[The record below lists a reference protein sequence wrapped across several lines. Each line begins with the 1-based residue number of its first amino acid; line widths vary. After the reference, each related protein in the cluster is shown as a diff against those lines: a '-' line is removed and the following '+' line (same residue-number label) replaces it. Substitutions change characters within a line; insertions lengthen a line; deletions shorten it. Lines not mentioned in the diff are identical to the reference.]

1 MAGQQTEKQEWHGLI
16 EELNAIKET
25 MRALEQV
32 GAQHQQGL
40 TRIYDVLER
49 IATLEADKRANEKD
63 KERTDRDIQKLFS
76 LHKEVSTDVKD
87 LSSSVS
93 LIAANVGNN
102 TKTGDRWMTALFT
115 VAGSVVTAIVVAN
128 IIIQRAPVS

>member
-1 MAGQQTEKQEWHGLI
+1 MGVSGEKPEWHGLI

-25 MRALEQV
+25 MKALEQV

-63 KERTDRDIQKLFS
+63 KERTDRDIQRLFA
-76 LHKEVSTDVKD
+76 LHKEVSSDIKS
-87 LSSSVS
+87 LSSSMAAIS
-93 LIAANVGNN
+93 ANVGAN
-102 TKTGDRWMTALFT
+102 TKTGDRWVTALFA
-115 VAGSVVTAIVVAN
+115 VAGSVITAIVVAN
-128 IIIQRAPVS
+128 IVVQRAPIT